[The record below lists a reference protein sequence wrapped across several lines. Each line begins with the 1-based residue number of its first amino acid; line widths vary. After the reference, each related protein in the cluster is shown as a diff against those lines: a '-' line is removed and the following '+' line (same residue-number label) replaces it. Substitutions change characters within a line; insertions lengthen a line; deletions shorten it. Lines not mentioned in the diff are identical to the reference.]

1 MIFGEP
7 LKEMTSAYGQDLGI
21 NPKLPT
27 WSGDWKNFPDYR
39 FAALLELDGCKEDER
54 VHLAPKLVRNLSGR
68 AWEACLEINRER
80 LRTKDGV
87 EYLLEYLKGK
97 RGKQE
102 VDLLGDALEHYFQT
116 GEAVRRDGES
126 LNDFEQRHAV
136 LVRDIAKAMVELGIK
151 DTVPTEIYGWFVINR
166 LLRLD
171 YSDVAVIKAQ
181 SSSYK
186 LEDVMNS
193 LRKMWGGDSL
203 TAKDSERKRSYAS
216 KTYMATND
224 EDEEYDEESSILMN
238 QHEEEELNQEEEQ
251 TGESYTL
258 YEEAMNAMI
267 ENPEDEQCWANF
279 QEAKKLFYKDARK
292 ALDRSRVTRG
302 FYPTNGQK
310 GKGKGKESGY
320 GKGSSGNT
328 GKGKFNG
335 NCIRCGKYGHKAM
348 DCRQVLRTSTRSDS
362 GASKTGVGFVFG
374 ASVMANGGKR
384 RILRCLHCGSREH
397 QTTECGNK
405 PCMSMWQRSEDLE
418 DQLRP
423 TYATLQQE
431 SISHAILDC
440 GASESIVGAHTL
452 QKMCDN
458 MEAQGVEVKQVV
470 TIDRNVSRNFLF
482 GNNQTSS
489 SLGLAEI
496 LACVNGVNVK
506 LQAHVVEGPTPLL
519 LSSQWLLQHDAKI
532 DFSTGMA
539 AFDFTGG
546 EEIKLKRSPT
556 HHLLLPLE
564 QINAEL
570 ANEMIYKNPAAQQ
583 LSPDEPDVIAH
594 DAGES

>member
-1 MIFGEP
+1 
-7 LKEMTSAYGQDLGI
+7 MTTYGQDLGI

-54 VHLAPKLVRNLSGR
+54 IHLAPKLVRNLSGR

-80 LRTKDGV
+80 LKTKDGV
-87 EYLLEYLKGK
+87 EYLLDYLKGK

-116 GEAVRRDGES
+116 GEAVRREGEC

-136 LVRDIAKAMVELGIK
+136 LVRDIAKAMIELGIK

-181 SSSYK
+181 STSYK

-203 TAKDSERKRSYAS
+203 TSKDQERKRSYVG
-216 KTYMATND
+216 KNYMATN
-224 EDEEYDEESSILMN
+224 EEENEYDDEASILMS

-251 TGESYTL
+251 TGESYNL
-258 YEEAMNAMI
+258 YEEAMNAMM
-267 ENPEDEQCWANF
+267 ENPDDEQCWVNF

-302 FYPTNGQK
+302 FYPTSGQK
-310 GKGKGKESGY
+310 GKGKGKDSGG

-328 GKGKFNG
+328 GKGRFNG
-335 NCIRCGKYGHKAM
+335 HCIRCGKYGHKAM
-348 DCRQVLRTSTRSDS
+348 DCRQVLKTNPRSDS

-374 ASVMANGGKR
+374 ASVMDNGFKKR
-384 RILRCLHCGSREH
+384 VSRCLHCGSREH
-397 QTTECGNK
+397 LTSTCEK
-405 PCMSMWQRSEDLE
+405 RPCLGVWQEKN
-418 DQLRP
+418 DQEEQALP

-452 QKMCDN
+452 QKMCDH
-458 MEAQGVEVKQVV
+458 MESQGVDIDQVV
-470 TIDRNVSRNFLF
+470 KIDRTVSRNFIF

-496 LACVNGVNVK
+496 LACVNGATVK
-506 LQAHVVEGPTPLL
+506 LRARVVEGPTPLL

-532 DFSTGMA
+532 DFTTGQA
-539 AFDFTGG
+539 TFNFTEG

-570 ANEMIYKNPAAQQ
+570 EHEKITTKSTTQT
-583 LSPDEPDVIAH
+583 LSPNEPPMTAH

>member
-1 MIFGEP
+1 
-7 LKEMTSAYGQDLGI
+7 MTTYGQDLGI

-54 VHLAPKLVRNLSGR
+54 IHLAPKLVRNLSGR

-87 EYLLEYLKGK
+87 EYLLDYLKGK

-116 GEAVRRDGES
+116 GEAVRREGEC

-136 LVRDIAKAMVELGIK
+136 LVRDIAKAMIELGIK

-181 SSSYK
+181 STSYK

-203 TAKDSERKRSYAS
+203 TSKDQERKRSYVG
-216 KTYMATND
+216 KNYMATN
-224 EDEEYDEESSILMN
+224 EEENEYDDEASILMS

-251 TGESYTL
+251 TGDSYNL
-258 YEEAMNAMI
+258 YEEAMNAMM
-267 ENPEDEQCWANF
+267 ENPDDEQCWVNF

-302 FYPTNGQK
+302 FYPTSGQK
-310 GKGKGKESGY
+310 GKGKGKDSGG

-335 NCIRCGKYGHKAM
+335 HCIRCGKYGHKAM
-348 DCRQVLRTSTRSDS
+348 DCRQVLKTNPRSDS
-362 GASKTGVGFVFG
+362 GAGKTGVGFVFG
-374 ASVMANGGKR
+374 ASVTDNGLKKR
-384 RILRCLHCGSREH
+384 VSRCLHCGSREH
-397 QTTECGNK
+397 LTSTCEK
-405 PCMSMWQRSEDLE
+405 RPCLGVWQEKIDHEEQAL
-418 DQLRP
+418 P

-452 QKMCDN
+452 QKMCDH
-458 MEAQGVEVKQVV
+458 MESQGVDIGQVV
-470 TIDRNVSRNFLF
+470 KIDRTVSRNFIF

-496 LACVNGVNVK
+496 LACVNGATVK
-506 LQAHVVEGPTPLL
+506 LRAHVVEGPTPLL

-532 DFSTGMA
+532 DFTTGLA
-539 AFDFTGG
+539 TFNFTEG

-570 ANEMIYKNPAAQQ
+570 EHEKITARSTTQT
-583 LSPDEPDVIAH
+583 LSPNEPPMTAH